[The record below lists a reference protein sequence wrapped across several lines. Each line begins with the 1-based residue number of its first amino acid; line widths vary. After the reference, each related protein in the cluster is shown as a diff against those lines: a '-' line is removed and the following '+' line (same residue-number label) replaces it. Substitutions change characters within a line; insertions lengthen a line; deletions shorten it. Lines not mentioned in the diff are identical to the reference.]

1 MISCDQLQWDE
12 NVSYAASVQHFPIF
26 GPYAWSMFRRVDL
39 DRTTRGNYYMFAH
52 LRKLAIATG
61 AAATIATGAI
71 IPRPASADTTSTLL
85 TAAAVI
91 GGIVIYNNV
100 QHKQAQAN
108 SVVGYTRNGGTVY
121 GDGRVVMPNGQ
132 TYYPNSNGQYANGGY
147 YNSGGYSTG
156 NYNNGGNYGGYN
168 QPVNNGYNNGRYDN
182 WQNNNGRNNN
192 TARNDGGQYNRGQ
205 YNHGQYGN
213 NNNNNDNGHNR
224 GQDHG

>member
-1 MISCDQLQWDE
+1 MINFDQLQRDE
-12 NVSYAASVQHFPIF
+12 NVGCARRVQHFPIF

-71 IPRPASADTTSTLL
+71 IPRPASADTTTTLL
-85 TAAAVI
+85 TAAAAI
-91 GGIVIYNNV
+91 GGVILYNNI

-147 YNSGGYSTG
+147 NGGA
-156 NYNNGGNYGGYN
+156 YNNGGNYGGYN

-182 WQNNNGRNNN
+182 SQNNNGRNNN

-205 YNHGQYGN
+205 YNHAQYGN
-213 NNNNNDNGHNR
+213 NNNNNNDNGRNR
-224 GQDHG
+224 GQDGG

>member
-1 MISCDQLQWDE
+1 LQWDE
-12 NVSYAASVQHFPIF
+12 NVYYAVPLQHFPIF
-26 GPYAWSMFRRVDL
+26 GSYAWGMFRRVDL
-39 DRTTRGNYYMFAH
+39 DRTTRGNYDMFAH

-61 AAATIATGAI
+61 AAATIATGAL

-91 GGIVIYNNV
+91 GGIVLYNNY

-132 TYYPNSNGQYANGGY
+132 TYYQNSNGQYANANGGY
-147 YNSGGYSTG
+147 YNGGGYS
-156 NYNNGGNYGGYN
+156 NGS
-168 QPVNNGYNNGRYDN
+168 YNNGRNYGGDNKPVNDSYNNGQYNNAQYNN
-182 WQNNNGRNNN
+182 WQNNNGRYNNN
-192 TARNDGGQYNRGQ
+192 GRNDNNQYNRGQ
-205 YNHGQYGN
+205 NNHGQYGD
-213 NNNNNDNGHNR
+213 NNNNDNGRNR